1 MAKRQLA
8 CLWLL
13 AMVVLP
19 ACATTNGVR
28 WAYGKSSIYDKPD
41 GFSESHALRATI
53 GLPLILGSVA
63 FDAATWPLQLIFGV
77 WPMWGSN
84 STMMDPKVR

>member
-8 CLWLL
+8 GLCLL

-41 GFSESHALRATI
+41 GFSESVAMRAMF
-53 GLPLILGSVA
+53 GVPVILGGVA
-63 FDAATWPLQLIFGV
+63 WDAATWPLQLIFGV
-77 WPMWGSN
+77 WPMWGSD
-84 STMMDPKVR
+84 STSMNPK